1 MGIINDF
8 FGMILNLIF
17 EGVALVVPVGTLGV
31 SIIMFTLVTRL
42 LLTPLQIKQQRTTRA
57 MSKIQPEMKRI
68 QKKYANKKDQ
78 ASQMAYS
85 QEMQGVYKKY
95 KISPLSGCLPLL
107 IQLPLIYALYNVLRQ
122 PSRHI
127 VALGDLYVKISEV
140 ITNMVPNFKEVIA
153 KVVEQMPLSSTAM
166 YELQKLG
173 ESAPLSDQL
182 SHFTTQQWELL
193 LANIPQN
200 AQLSE
205 LLIQKQNIELFIVNL
220 VDSPQQLVSSG
231 MWLALLVP
239 VAAGASTFIFSK
251 ITMAS
256 SRAMQQGTTDSGEA
270 NPADSMMKVMN
281 IMMPIMM
288 GVFSYSVPCG
298 LALYWIAGNIIMM
311 LQQIWVNK
319 IVDKQ
324 DKKLEEQLRQ
334 EREAQGIKKK
344 KRPRPEGE
352 KTSKPKGEGTDS
364 QGQKPR
370 KPRPEGQSVEGQ
382 KPRRP
387 RPEGQAA
394 KGQKPRKP
402 RPEGQAAEGQKPRKT
417 RPEAEVTVNKQAN
430 QSDNNQSTSES
441 KNLKED

>member
-8 FGMILNLIF
+8 FGMILNIIF

-31 SIIMFTLVTRL
+31 SIIIFTLVTRL

-85 QEMQGVYKKY
+85 QEMQGIYKKY

-127 VALGDLYVKISEV
+127 IALGELYTNISQI
-140 ITNMVPNFKEVIA
+140 ITDMVPNFTEVIT
-153 KVVEQMPLSSTAM
+153 KVVEKIPLSSTAM
-166 YELQKLG
+166 MELNKLG
-173 ESAPLSDQL
+173 DSAPLADQL
-182 SHFTTQQWELL
+182 SHFTTQQWNLL
-193 LANIPQN
+193 LTEIPQN
-200 AQLSE
+200 VQVALTD
-205 LLIQKQNIELFIVNL
+205 LLDKKQNIELFLVNL

-239 VAAGASTFIFSK
+239 IAAGASTFIFSK

-256 SRAMQQGTTDSGEA
+256 SRAVQQSNTDGDEA

-288 GVFSYSVPCG
+288 GVFSYSVPSG
-298 LALYWIAGNIIMM
+298 LALYWIAGNVIMM

-324 DKKLEEQLRQ
+324 DKQLEEQLRK
-334 EREAQGIKKK
+334 EREAEKPKKK
-344 KRPRPEGE
+344 KKPRPEGE
-352 KTSKPKGEGTDS
+352 KSSKPKAQGEGS
-364 QGQKPR
+364 QGQKP
-370 KPRPEGQSVEGQ
+370 K
-382 KPRRP
+382 
-387 RPEGQAA
+387 
-394 KGQKPRKP
+394 KP
-402 RPEGQAAEGQKPRKT
+402 RPEGQAAEGQKPKKP
-417 RPEAEVTVNKQAN
+417 RPEGQAAEGQTPRKPRPTTEAGVNEEAN
-430 QSDNNQSTSES
+430 QSDYNQSTSES
-441 KNLKED
+441 KDLKED

>member
-8 FGMILNLIF
+8 FGMILNIIF

-31 SIIMFTLVTRL
+31 SIIIFTLVTRL

-85 QEMQGVYKKY
+85 QEMQAVYKKY
-95 KISPLSGCLPLL
+95 KISPLSGCLPLV

-122 PSRHI
+122 PSKHI
-127 VALGDLYVKISEV
+127 IALGDLYTNISKVISDMIPNFTEV
-140 ITNMVPNFKEVIA
+140 IT
-153 KVVEQMPLSSTAM
+153 KVVDQIPLSSTAM
-166 YELQKLG
+166 YELKKLG
-173 ESAPLSDQL
+173 DSAPLADQL
-182 SHFTTQQWELL
+182 SHFTTQQWNLL
-193 LANIPQN
+193 LTEMPQN
-200 AQLSE
+200 VQVALTD
-205 LLIQKQNIELFIVNL
+205 LLEKKQNIELFLVNL
-220 VDSPQQLVSSG
+220 VDSPQQLVSTG

-256 SRAMQQGTTDSGEA
+256 SRAMQQGASDGNEA

-288 GVFSYSVPCG
+288 GIFSYSVPSG
-298 LALYWIAGNIIMM
+298 LALYWISGNVIMM

-324 DKKLEEQLRQ
+324 DKKLEEQLRK
-334 EREAQGIKKK
+334 EREAEGPKKK
-344 KRPRPEGE
+344 KRPRPEGQVAE
-352 KTSKPKGEGTDS
+352 
-364 QGQKPR
+364 
-370 KPRPEGQSVEGQ
+370 
-382 KPRRP
+382 
-387 RPEGQAA
+387 
-394 KGQKPRKP
+394 GQKPRKP
-402 RPEGQAAEGQKPRKT
+402 RPEGQAAEGQKPRKP
-417 RPEAEVTVNKQAN
+417 RPEGQAGEGQKIRKPKAQTEVNVNQEAN
-430 QSDNNQSTSES
+430 QSDNNQSTNES